1 MAQTRT
7 RSRKKKTQVTDAVA
21 HIQATFNN
29 TIITITDRAGNTLA
43 WASAGSSGFT
53 NARKSTPH
61 AAKTAAEK
69 AINQAVKE
77 RGVENVSVLISGPGP
92 GRESAARGLIRDN
105 VSIVEVG
112 DVTKVPHNGVRPENE
127 RSG

>member
-1 MAQTRT
+1 MAQAK
-7 RSRKKKTQVTDAVA
+7 SKIKKRKAPVKDAIA
-21 HIQATFNN
+21 HIQSTFNN
-29 TIITITDRAGNTLA
+29 TLVTITDRSGNTIA

-61 AAKTAAEK
+61 AAKMAAEK
-69 AINQAVKE
+69 AIAEAAK
-77 RGVENVSVLISGPGP
+77 RGVENLSILISGPGA
-92 GRESAARGLIRDN
+92 GRESAARGLVRDN
-105 VSIVEVG
+105 ITIVEVA